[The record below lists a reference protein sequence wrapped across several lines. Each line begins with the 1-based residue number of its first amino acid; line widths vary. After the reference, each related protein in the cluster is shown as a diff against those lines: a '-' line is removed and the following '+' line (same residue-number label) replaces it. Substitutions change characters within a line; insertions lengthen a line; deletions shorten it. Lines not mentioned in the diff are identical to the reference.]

1 MNNTQHANCRQ
12 RPFSFPLLAII
23 LTFLALGSTYLWLI
37 PPFEGPDEAQH
48 FAYMRWLITNSTLPP
63 QGEAAWQ
70 NGVEQ
75 ESGQPPLYYAIAS
88 LPARL
93 TDIDNPPA
101 IYRPNPYFVGPLP
114 RSRFDHDNRQIVHT
128 GDGRPLRGGWL
139 ALYLARHVTLGFG
152 VLLLVALYGLG
163 RQVWPQTPS
172 LALGAVALVAFTPQ
186 VIYISSMASN
196 DVPAA
201 ALSTLA
207 LWQFARYLRRPPQQD
222 WLWGALIGLIVGA
235 AALTKVSALAVGLP
249 IGLGLL
255 WRWRGR
261 RAQFAPAFWF
271 GVAFTGGVT
280 AVFGWWLLHGWLTYG
295 SPLGLNPHDQTP
307 WAITDPAMLSPFWL
321 RWQEVWR
328 TYWLAL
334 GWGTIRLGY
343 WPGGWPYTLFF
354 GLLALAAAGWLRAAW
369 LWRQPARRPEATTL
383 LLLVLLAA
391 GLVLNLI
398 SLESW
403 MQRVIAPYGRLL
415 FPSIGIITVL
425 LVYGWYSLHPRL
437 AWLAIACVGVIA
449 ALVPPLLI
457 RPAYTMSFLSD
468 AEAAGLPR
476 NQSWHFGETAV
487 TPFAEL
493 LYFAPQQRSV
503 ETGDVLAI
511 DLCWHALA
519 ATAEDYIFSI
529 QIIGPQDSL
538 IVARRAYPGLGRHPT
553 SQWQPGQTWC
563 ETLHVT
569 IWQNLERSLAYQIE
583 IFFLAPDGETRLAI
597 IDPAGNTVSNL
608 FIDRVRLVN
617 PEKQQFATD
626 LPPTP
631 PFHLLNAEFTP
642 TWTVASSVPIT
653 LTWAAAQPAP
663 VDYQVFA
670 HLVHP
675 QTGEIVAQADGAPL
689 AGWYPTS
696 WWDVGEMVRDT
707 HTFTL
712 PTDLPPGNYRLVV
725 GLYDLTSGARP
736 MPEIDLGVIEVR
748 P

>member
-1 MNNTQHANCRQ
+1 MNKTQHSERHQ
-12 RPFSFPLLAII
+12 RPFPFPLLAIV

-48 FAYMRWLITNSTLPP
+48 FAYIRWLIQHGTLPP

-101 IYRPNPYFVGPLP
+101 IYRPNPHFVGPLP
-114 RSRFDHDNRQIVHT
+114 RDTFDNDNRQIVYAN
-128 GDGRPLRGGWL
+128 DGRPLRGGWL
-139 ALYLARHVTLGFG
+139 ALYLARYVTLGFG
-152 VLLLVALYGLG
+152 VLLLLALYGLA
-163 RQVWPQTPS
+163 RQIWPQTPS
-172 LALGAVALVAFTPQ
+172 LAIGVVALAAFTPQ

-196 DVPAA
+196 DIPAA

-207 LWQFARYLRRPPQQD
+207 LWQFARFMRRPPQQD
-222 WLWGALIGLIVGA
+222 WRWGALIGLIVGA
-235 AALTKVSALAVGLP
+235 AALTKVSALASGLP

-271 GVAFTGGVT
+271 GVAFTGGIT
-280 AVFGWWLLHGWLTYG
+280 AVSGWWLLHGWLTYG
-295 SPLGLNPHDQTP
+295 APLGLNPHDQTP
-307 WAITDPAMLSPFWL
+307 WAITDPTMLSPFWL

-328 TYWLAL
+328 SYWLAL

-369 LWRQPARRPEATTL
+369 LWRQPAHRPETTTL
-383 LLLVLLAA
+383 LLLALLAA

-415 FPSIGIITVL
+415 FPSIGIITCFL
-425 LVYGWYSLHPRL
+425 IYGWYSLHPRL
-437 AWLAIACVGVIA
+437 AWLAIAYVGA
-449 ALVPPLLI
+449 LALLVPPLLI
-457 RPAYTMSFLSD
+457 HPTYTMSFLS
-468 AEAAGLPR
+468 AEEAAQLPR
-476 NQSWHFGETAV
+476 NQSWRFGTTAV
-487 TPFAEL
+487 DPFAEL
-493 LYFAPQQRSV
+493 LYFAPQQRSI
-503 ETGDVLAI
+503 EAGKVLAI
-511 DLCWHALA
+511 DLCWRALA
-519 ATAEDYIFSI
+519 TTTEDYTFSI
-529 QIIGPQDSL
+529 QIIGPDESL
-538 IVARRAYPGLGRHPT
+538 LSARRSYPGLGRHPT

-569 IWQNLERSLAYQIE
+569 IWTNFTRNLAYQIE
-583 IFFLAPDGETRLAI
+583 IFFLSPDGETRLAI
-597 IDPAGNTVSNL
+597 IDPTGNTISNL

-617 PEKQQFATD
+617 PREQQFATN

-631 PFHLLNAEFTP
+631 PFHLLNSEFAP
-642 TWTVASSVPIT
+642 VWAPGSGVPIT

-663 VDYQVFA
+663 MDYQVFA
-670 HLVHP
+670 HLVNP
-675 QTGEIVAQADGAPL
+675 ATGETVAQADGAPL
-689 AGWYPTS
+689 EGWYPTS
-696 WWDVGEMVRDT
+696 WWGVGELVRDQR
-707 HTFTL
+707 TFWL
-712 PTDLPPGNYRLVV
+712 PADLPPGTYRLEV
-725 GLYDLTSGARP
+725 GLYDLGSGARP
-736 MPEIDLGVIEVR
+736 MPAIDLGVVEVR